1 VAWTQWATLDASRV
15 VVSIDVVSNKCAGV
29 RVVNN
34 SSRAWTIDVKGPG
47 GVPRITGLSCP
58 AGVTTTQAIVTAQ
71 RFDWSTATAD
81 WTASVT

>member
-1 VAWTQWATLDASRV
+1 MAYTQWALLDAGRV

-34 SSRAWTIDVKGPG
+34 SNQAVTIDVKGPG
-47 GVPRITGLSCP
+47 GAAKITALACP

-71 RFDWSTATAD
+71 RFDWTTATAD
-81 WTASVT
+81 WTVSVS